1 MRFYLH
7 CLVVLLVTLAWGS
20 PLHASGAFQRFLQ
33 DVEPASLIGGADRYG
48 DVADTIPVVAVYA
61 GDEQLGYVFLNT
73 DFNDATGY
81 SGKPIHVLV
90 ALDMEGRIAG
100 LKLVKH
106 SEPIVLIGIPE
117 KRILEFM
124 DRYLGISVGE
134 IVGRSDDAR
143 SVDMISGAT
152 VTVLVIEDSIFRAAV
167 KVARNL
173 RLGGLKPD
181 PSQILREIRTI
192 DQSRTT
198 VLDWESLLAEG
209 AVKKRRLTVGEVNAA
224 FEKTGNEEAIARP
237 EEGEPDEP
245 IIDLYMAP
253 ANVPAIGR
261 SILGDAEYKLM
272 ADRLKPGQSAVAIF
286 ANGRYS
292 FKGSGY
298 VRGGL
303 FERIQIVQGETSFRF
318 RDRDHKRLGEVHADG
333 APYFKEFGL
342 FVFPETSDFDPARP
356 WRMQL
361 LVQRAIGPIKKTFI
375 TFETEY
381 RLPDGFVTIE
391 KPAASSTAMNAEAEE
406 LKAQTQLWQRIWRSK
421 RVNIVILSVAITLL
435 TVLFFFQN
443 VLVRHLRLTEIIRKA
458 FLVFTVGYIGYYAQ
472 AQLSVVNV
480 FTFSNS
486 LLTGFRWE
494 YFLMEPMIFIL
505 WCSVAASLLFWGRG
519 AYCGWLCPFGA
530 LQELLNSVAKFARVP
545 QWHVPWAIHERAWPV
560 KYILFLGLF
569 GLSIY
574 SLAFAEQLS
583 EIEPFK
589 TAIVLKFMRETPFV
603 LYAVALLVIG
613 LFIERFFCRYL
624 CPLGA
629 ALAIPGRL
637 RMFDWLKRYKEC
649 GAPCQRCA
657 QDCMVQAIH
666 PEGHINP
673 NECLYCLNCQ
683 TLYFDDYRCPVM
695 IAKRERREK
704 RARLEGSEKPVVD

>member
-1 MRFYLH
+1 M
-7 CLVVLLVTLAWGS
+7 
-20 PLHASGAFQRFLQ
+20 
-33 DVEPASLIGGADRYG
+33 
-48 DVADTIPVVAVYA
+48 
-61 GDEQLGYVFLNT
+61 
-73 DFNDATGY
+73 
-81 SGKPIHVLV
+81 
-90 ALDMEGRIAG
+90 
-100 LKLVKH
+100 
-106 SEPIVLIGIPE
+106 
-117 KRILEFM
+117 
-124 DRYLGISVGE
+124 
-134 IVGRSDDAR
+134 
-143 SVDMISGAT
+143 
-152 VTVLVIEDSIFRAAV
+152 
-167 KVARNL
+167 
-173 RLGGLKPD
+173 
-181 PSQILREIRTI
+181 
-192 DQSRTT
+192 
-198 VLDWESLLAEG
+198 
-209 AVKKRRLTVGEVNAA
+209 
-224 FEKTGNEEAIARP
+224 
-237 EEGEPDEP
+237 
-245 IIDLYMAP
+245 
-253 ANVPAIGR
+253 
-261 SILGDAEYKLM
+261 
-272 ADRLKPGQSAVAIF
+272 
-286 ANGRYS
+286 
-292 FKGSGY
+292 
-298 VRGGL
+298 RGGL